1 LKTKN
6 QPAGLQIIPFA
17 SAKKWQQWLAKNHSD
32 SKGLLIKIAKK
43 DSGIASVTIAEALEN
58 ALCYGWIDGQRNSF
72 DDKYYLQKFTPR
84 GAKSIW
90 SKINCGFVE
99 KLIADKKM
107 QPAGHAAIEAAKKDG
122 RWDAA
127 YDSPKNMKVPDDFLK
142 ALTKNK
148 KAETF
153 FNTLNKTNKFAIAF
167 RLHTAKKPETREKRI
182 NAFLKMMTDG
192 EKLH

>member
-1 LKTKN
+1 MKSKN
-6 QPAGLQIIPFA
+6 LTSPLPILAF
-17 SAKKWQQWLAKNHSD
+17 SSEKKWQQWIAKNQSD
-32 SKGLLIKIAKK
+32 SKGLWIKIAKK
-43 DSGIASVTIAEALEN
+43 DSGIATVTIEEALEN

-90 SKINCGFVE
+90 SKRNCGFVE

-107 QPAGHAAIEAAKKDG
+107 QPSGLAVIEAAKKDG

-142 ALTKNK
+142 ALAKNK
-148 KAETF
+148 KAALF
-153 FNTLNKTNKFAIAF
+153 FKTLNKTNLFSIAF
-167 RLHTAKKPETREKRI
+167 RLHTAKKPETRVKRMNDFI
-182 NAFLKMMTDG
+182 KLFTDG
-192 EKLH
+192 KKLL